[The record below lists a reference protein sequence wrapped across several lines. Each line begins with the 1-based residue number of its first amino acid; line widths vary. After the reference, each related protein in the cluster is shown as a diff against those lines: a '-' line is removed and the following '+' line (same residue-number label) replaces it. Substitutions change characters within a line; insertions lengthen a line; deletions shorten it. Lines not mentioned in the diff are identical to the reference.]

1 MTPAQ
6 HLDVELERY
15 RLIEL
20 AGPLGR
26 QALSPELILVSP
38 PEVAEIAR
46 ALLPDPE
53 PFDEWLRRLRAA
65 EPQPV
70 EAAAGDWEYAVPS
83 RRRIGGALFAAVCVV
98 NAALPV
104 LLFILGH

>member
-1 MTPAQ
+1 MTPAEL
-6 HLDVELERY
+6 LDAELQRY

-20 AGPLGR
+20 AGPLCPEPP
-26 QALSPELILVSP
+26 SPELILVSP
-38 PEVAEIAR
+38 PELAEIAR

-65 EPQPV
+65 EQQPV
-70 EAAAGDWEYAVPS
+70 EAAAGDWEYAVQS
-83 RRRIGGALFAAVCVV
+83 QRRMGGALFVAAGVV